1 MLHAAITGT
10 GLPASMTGNA
20 KHNHP
25 ASQLAHEGVRAGLLE
40 RPPYMNS
47 AFRTF
52 ALQLLGGANNSAEV
66 SMLAFTRNSKYKS
79 PHRGTLVNA
88 TPAMT
93 MCEYEADV
101 QG

>member
-1 MLHAAITGT
+1 
-10 GLPASMTGNA
+10 
-20 KHNHP
+20 
-25 ASQLAHEGVRAGLLE
+25 
-40 RPPYMNS
+40 
-47 AFRTF
+47 
-52 ALQLLGGANNSAEV
+52 
-66 SMLAFTRNSKYKS
+66 MLAFTRNSRYKS